1 MSQYRGR
8 FAPSPTGPLHFGS
21 LVAAVGSYL
30 DAKHHQGLWLVRMED
45 LDAPRT
51 VKGAADDILR
61 TLEAFGLYWDEAL
74 LYQSQ
79 RTAAYEEALQKL
91 RALDAVYPC
100 ACTRKEIADSAL
112 HGIEGQIYPGTCR
125 NGIPAGREGRAWR
138 VRTDRPLPSP
148 PPMGEGTK
156 LPSPSGG
163 KGGEGG
169 ATVEFNDILQ
179 GQITQHLENEIGD
192 FVVKRADGLF
202 AYQLA
207 VVVDDAFQG
216 VSHVVRGSDLLS
228 STPRQIY
235 LQQLLGLATPAYM
248 HLPVAVNAQSEK
260 LSKQTLAAP
269 VDMHNVSNT
278 LWRTL
283 KFLRQ
288 QPSAELASCKPEE
301 ILEWAIA
308 HWDKDKLKKVMHITV
323 G

>member
-1 MSQYRGR
+1 MQPLRDNYRGR

-30 DAKHHQGLWLVRMED
+30 DAKHHQGQWLVRIED
-45 LDAPRT
+45 LDTPRT
-51 VKGAADDILR
+51 VKGAADNTLR
-61 TLEAFGLYWDEAL
+61 TLETFGLHWDEAL

-91 RALDAVYPC
+91 QSTGAVYSC

-125 NGIPAGREGRAWR
+125 NGIPSGREGRAWR
-138 VRTDRPLPSP
+138 VRTNINLSP
-148 PPMGEGTK
+148 GVAQFDDT
-156 LPSPSGG
+156 
-163 KGGEGG
+163 
-169 ATVEFNDILQ
+169 LQ
-179 GQITQHLENEIGD
+179 GRITQHLENEIGD

-207 VVVDDAFQG
+207 VVVDDAQQG
-216 VSHVVRGSDLLS
+216 ITHVVRGADLLA
-228 STPRQIY
+228 STPRQLY
-235 LQQLLGLATPAYM
+235 LQRLLGLTTPAYM
-248 HLPVAVNAQSEK
+248 HLPVAVNAQGEK

-269 VDMHNVSNT
+269 VDAHNISGT

-283 KFLRQ
+283 EFLRQ
-288 QPSAELASCKPEE
+288 QPPAELASCKQEE

-308 HWDKDKLKKVMHITV
+308 NWDKDKLKGIHTAEGTTLIRPTC
-323 G
+323 